1 MSNKLIGIFLSAS
14 ILLFVFNVTSVS
26 ASVEGAIKKYAINFP
41 IVELGNCNNFSECR
55 NYCEKASNKAACI
68 SYAKNKGFYKEEE
81 INRKKDEIISEAQNE
96 LGCSSMSA
104 CKSFCENEGN
114 FERCTEF
121 AKKYGLGGGQMLS
134 PKNQDILNKAKS
146 TLGCDSP
153 STCKALCSQ
162 ESNMDKCKSFFASAG
177 LKIEEGGK
185 KGPGGCTSPES
196 CQAYCSDKSHADEC
210 DSFGSDPEGKSTRK
224 KDAIKACENLGP
236 DECKAYCEQNPNDC
250 PGFWAE
256 GGYKG
261 PDYQSGEEYCEKNPE
276 ACPGPGAEDKMEKPN
291 LENPVVQGISTAQNL
306 IQIIIELI
314 KNIKI

>member
-1 MSNKLIGIFLSAS
+1 
-14 ILLFVFNVTSVS
+14 
-26 ASVEGAIKKYAINFP
+26 
-41 IVELGNCNNFSECR
+41 
-55 NYCEKASNKAACI
+55 
-68 SYAKNKGFYKEEE
+68 
-81 INRKKDEIISEAQNE
+81 
-96 LGCSSMSA
+96 
-104 CKSFCENEGN
+104 
-114 FERCTEF
+114 
-121 AKKYGLGGGQMLS
+121 MLS

-153 STCKALCSQ
+153 STCKVLCSQ

-177 LKIEEGGK
+177 LKIEESGK

-210 DSFGSDPEGKSTRK
+210 DSFGPDPEGKSTRK

-261 PDYQSGEEYCEKNPE
+261 PDYQSGEEYCEKNPG
-276 ACPGPGAEDKMEKPN
+276 ACPGPGAGSQSQPGS
-291 LENPVVQGISTAQNL
+291 PVVRGISTAQNL